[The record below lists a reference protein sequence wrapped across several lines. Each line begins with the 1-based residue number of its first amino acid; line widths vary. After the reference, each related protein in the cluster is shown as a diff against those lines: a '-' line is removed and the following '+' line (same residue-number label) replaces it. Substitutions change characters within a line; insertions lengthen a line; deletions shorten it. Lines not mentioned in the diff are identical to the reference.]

1 MPVFSKMA
9 SSYPFQLIRGL
20 GPSVA
25 AGATVG
31 ALRNR
36 NNRVGGAVSGA
47 AIGAAGYGAY
57 HAIGAAGYGAYR
69 GFGTMGG
76 FAGLGR
82 MADKVPGYWRHRGMI
97 GNILKNKGEAGLAG
111 MMRRVASAIPR

>member
-31 ALRNR
+31 AFRNR

-57 HAIGAAGYGAYR
+57 RGYSA
-69 GFGTMGG
+69 MGG

>member
-1 MPVFSKMA
+1 MPIFSKMA

-47 AIGAAGYGAY
+47 
-57 HAIGAAGYGAYR
+57 AIGAAGYGAYR